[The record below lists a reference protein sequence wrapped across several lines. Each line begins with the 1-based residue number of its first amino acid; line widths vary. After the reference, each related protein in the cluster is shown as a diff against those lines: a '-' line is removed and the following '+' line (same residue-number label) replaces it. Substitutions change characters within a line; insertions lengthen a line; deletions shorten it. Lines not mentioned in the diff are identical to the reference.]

1 MSQASQVPTSD
12 RTSFWER
19 DGVLRRAA
27 ARSLGREEFERQEP
41 TLAELG
47 ARAADTLDPLAAI
60 ADRERPRLV
69 SRDPQGNRID
79 QIEYHPAYRQL
90 EDYAYRR
97 FRLVGSKYDPELR
110 QRGVAHRVGFLRTL
124 IYGMGESGVLCPVC
138 MTDGVARVLEQSGDD
153 ELARSVVP
161 RLCFGEGEPRST
173 GAMFLTE
180 KAGGSDVG
188 LVETVARQAGDRW
201 LLTGEKWFS
210 SNVDSELILALA
222 RPEGAVRGTRG
233 LGLFLVERAE
243 QDGNS
248 FRIERLKDKLG
259 TRSMPTGEVVLTDA
273 SATLVGEIDHG
284 FKQMAEMLNLSRLYN
299 AVVSCSAI
307 GRSWLEAR
315 SFADQR
321 FAFGKRVVEHP
332 LARETLDQLEAEYAG
347 SLVLVLEAIRAIDAE
362 DAGDESAAHLLRA
375 LTPLV
380 KLFTAKVAV
389 SAASEGLEFLG
400 GCGYV
405 EDWPA
410 ARILRDAQV
419 LTIWEG
425 TTNILALDL
434 LRVAGREGLAPLFER
449 GRAALAGSNAAS
461 LGKARDQA
469 AARLAEA
476 EAGLASI
483 AAGEPPQ
490 HARALA
496 FALARGL
503 QSALLLEAA
512 EVEPEG
518 PEGCAARRLAPL
530 TGGPCL

>member
-1 MSQASQVPTSD
+1 
-12 RTSFWER
+12 
-19 DGVLRRAA
+19 VLRKAA
-27 ARSLGREEFERQEP
+27 ARLLGREEYHRQE
-41 TLAELG
+41 TILAELG
-47 ARAADTLDPLAAI
+47 ARAADTLDLLAAV

-97 FRLVGSKYDPELR
+97 FRLVACKYDRKLR
-110 QRGVAHRVGFLRTL
+110 ERGVAHRVGFLRTL
-124 IYGMGESGVLCPVC
+124 LYGMGESGVLCPVC
-138 MTDGVARVLEQSGDD
+138 MTDGVGRVIEQSGDE
-153 ELARSVVP
+153 ELARRVIP
-161 RLCFGEGEPRST
+161 RLCFGEGEPRAT

-188 LVETVARQAGDRW
+188 LVETVARPSGGRW

-222 RPEGAVRGTRG
+222 RPEGAVAGTRG

-243 QDGNS
+243 QDGDS

-259 TRSMPTGEVVLTDA
+259 TRSMPTGEVVLADA
-273 SATLVGEIDHG
+273 PATLVGEIDHG

-315 SFADQR
+315 SFAAQR
-321 FAFGKRVVEHP
+321 FAFGARVADHP
-332 LARETLDQLEAEYAG
+332 LARETLAQLEAEYAG
-347 SLVLVLEAIRAIDAE
+347 SLALVLEAVRAIDAE
-362 DAGDESAAHLLRA
+362 DGGDAEAARLLRA
-375 LTPLV
+375 LTPLI
-380 KLFTAKVAV
+380 KLFTAKIAV

-425 TTNILALDL
+425 TTNILVLDL
-434 LRVAGREGLAPLFER
+434 LRVARGEGLDALFAR
-449 GRAALAGSNAAS
+449 ARAALAGSTAPA
-461 LGKARDQA
+461 LAEARDQA
-469 AARLAEA
+469 AARLAGA
-476 EAGLASI
+476 EAGLGAI
-483 AAGEPPQ
+483 AAGEAVGR
-490 HARALA
+490 ARAHA
-496 FALARGL
+496 FALARAL
-503 QSALLLEAA
+503 QTALLLEAA
-512 EVEPEG
+512 EGEPGG
-518 PEGCAARRLAPL
+518 PEGRAAQRLAPL
-530 TGGPCL
+530 VGGPCL